1 MAESLTNLFAY
12 DLAGLEV
19 WFDTIGEKPFRA
31 RQLMRWVYH
40 KNELNFADMTDF
52 SKALRDKLS
61 ACAELRLPAIQTEQL
76 ASDGVCKWVLEVA
89 PEQCVEM
96 VFIPEGRR
104 GTLCISSQI
113 GCALECSFCATGRQG
128 FNGHLTADQ
137 IVGQIYLAQQRL
149 QANQTPPPQGV
160 TNVVFMGMGE
170 PLLNFDAALIA
181 ANVAM
186 DDLGF
191 GLSRRRVTLSTAG
204 VVPAIKRLAE
214 VSKVSLAVSLHAPND
229 ELRDELVPL
238 NKKYPIAE
246 LLEACQIYDQCL
258 GQGRVVTFEYTLI
271 RDVNDTDEH
280 ARQLVALLRQVPCKI
295 NLIPFNSF
303 PGVEYVAPT
312 VASVR
317 AFSKRLTDA
326 GFRTTVRATRGS
338 DIAAACGQ
346 LVGRFQDRTKRR
358 LRHAQKD
365 LTQSVEKQI
374 AVVSL

>member
-1 MAESLTNLFAY
+1 MAEPLANLVAY
-12 DLAGLEV
+12 DLTGLEA
-19 WFDTIGEKPFRA
+19 WFNTIGEKPFRA
-31 RQLMRWVYH
+31 RQLMHWVYH
-40 KNELNFADMTDF
+40 KNVLDFADMTDF
-52 SKALRDKLS
+52 SKALRAKLIG
-61 ACAELRLPAIQTEQL
+61 CAELRLPTIQTEQL
-76 ASDGVCKWVLEVA
+76 SFDGTCKWTLEVA

-128 FNGHLTADQ
+128 FNGQLTTDQ
-137 IVGQIYLAQQRL
+137 IVGQIYLARQRL
-149 QANQTPPPQGV
+149 QAKQTSPQGV

-170 PLLNFDAALIA
+170 PLLNFDAVLSA

-186 DDLGF
+186 SDYGF

-204 VVPAIKRLAE
+204 VVPAIKRLAK
-214 VSKVSLAVSLHAPND
+214 VSKVSLAVSLHAPNN

-271 RDVNDTDEH
+271 RHVNDTDQH
-280 ARQLVALLRQVPCKI
+280 ANQLVALLKQIPCKI

-303 PGVEYVAPT
+303 PGVEYAAPEAT
-312 VASVR
+312 RVK
-317 AFSKRLTDA
+317 AFSKHLTDA
-326 GFRTTVRATRGS
+326 GFRTTVRTTRGG
-338 DIAAACGQ
+338 DIDAACGQ

-358 LRHAQKD
+358 LRHTRKNLAA
-365 LTQSVEKQI
+365 LAEKQI